1 MSAKKTEVREMASVV
16 HKTPKKR
23 IISVDI
29 EGKTNGNHSLINQIS
44 FVDGMGK
51 AVLDEKYE
59 NGILTKKQK
68 DAIQRC
74 LNFAS
79 ILVGFNLNADLKILG
94 DNGFYLNQNIVCI
107 DCALTFQ
114 ASEIKAERKEW
125 GKWQNGHKKRL
136 KEVCQ
141 YFGIEAEH
149 FHTSIVDATCSMKLF
164 WKLIAKTEKMVV
176 LKTTKAERRLV
187 SSPEEA
193 VKTKGAVIN
202 MVNNEKTEPT
212 QLKIG
217 DLVSVPESKAKNHY
231 EGIVEFGGVTFVIHL
246 NTREYDLLRRIRV
259 VNPEYT
265 LNCFYETILRPKQIK
280 FLIDKWAKEQGNLME
295 PVLDVEEETD

>member
-1 MSAKKTEVREMASVV
+1 MSAKKTEVMEIASVV

-29 EGKTNGNHSLINQIS
+29 EGIPNKKHSLIHQVS
-44 FVDGMGK
+44 FVDGTGK
-51 AVLDEKYE
+51 ALLNEKSKS
-59 NGILTKKQK
+59 GILTQKQK

-74 LNFAS
+74 LNFAL
-79 ILVGFNLNADLKILG
+79 ILVGFNVNSDLKILG
-94 DNGFYLNQNIVCI
+94 DNGFYLNENIVCI
-107 DCALTFQ
+107 DCDWTFQ
-114 ASEIKAERKEW
+114 SPEITAKQKEW
-125 GKWQNGHKKRL
+125 AKWQEGHKKIL

-149 FHTSIVDATCSMKLF
+149 FHTSIVDATCNMKLF
-164 WKLIAKTEKMVV
+164 WKLIAKTSKMVV
-176 LKTTKAERRLV
+176 VKTTKAERKIAT
-187 SSPEEA
+187 SKEET
-193 VKTKGAVIN
+193 VKTKGAVTD
-202 MVNNEKTEPT
+202 MVNEEITERME
-212 QLKIG
+212 LRIG

-231 EGIVEFGGVTFVIHL
+231 EGIVEFNGVTFVIHL

-280 FLIDKWAKEQGNLME
+280 FLIDKWAKDQGKLPE
-295 PVLDVEEETD
+295 PVLDGEEEI